1 MRVLQLI
8 DSLNPGGAEKMAVN
22 FANEWANQVTA
33 SFLIATHCGGALEK
47 QINPK
52 VKYKIFKRSSITV
65 FGVFFGVLWFIK
77 KNRITHVQAHATS
90 YKWSKWIKLI
100 FTDIKFYWHDHN
112 GNRINWDTK
121 KNNHI
126 ISFSK
131 YFDGVLACNSELEA
145 WAQSNLKTHKIKYV
159 PNFATDVIT
168 EKKTELLGEAN
179 KRIVC
184 IANWRN
190 PKNHLFLVNAFK
202 DSEIANQGW
211 SLHLVGK
218 IYNDEYAEQLI
229 QAIGTDSVNNIYYYN
244 LQTDTNYILSQAQ
257 VGVLVS
263 TYEGFPVTL
272 LEYGLMGLCPI
283 VSNVGY
289 MPQLV
294 SNQTNGWVIDPH
306 NKTSLVQVFK
316 QLPNN
321 SNLPII
327 KEEYSKKV
335 KQNFG
340 ANTIVQQIKTFWYD

>member
-1 MRVLQLI
+1 M
-8 DSLNPGGAEKMAVN
+8 
-22 FANEWANQVTA
+22 
-33 SFLIATHCGGALEK
+33 
-47 QINPK
+47 
-52 VKYKIFKRSSITV
+52 
-65 FGVFFGVLWFIK
+65 
-77 KNRITHVQAHATS
+77 
-90 YKWSKWIKLI
+90 
-100 FTDIKFYWHDHN
+100 
-112 GNRINWDTK
+112 
-121 KNNHI
+121 
-126 ISFSK
+126 
-131 YFDGVLACNSELEA
+131 
-145 WAQSNLKTHKIKYV
+145 
-159 PNFATDVIT
+159 
-168 EKKTELLGEAN
+168 
-179 KRIVC
+179 C